1 MGRYTRRRTTVDK
14 QTKEALDLAEQFVRA
29 IMPHDKER
37 QQMRAR
43 ALEAIEAA
51 RRPRPKPAGETL
63 GIHVSDGLATEDRP
77 GG

>member
-1 MGRYTRRRTTVDK
+1 MDRAT
-14 QTKEALDLAEQFVRA
+14 EWALDLAEQFIKV
-29 IMPHDKER
+29 IIPHDKER
-37 QQMRAR
+37 QQMRKE

-51 RRPRPKPAGETL
+51 RRSKPAKKAAGETL